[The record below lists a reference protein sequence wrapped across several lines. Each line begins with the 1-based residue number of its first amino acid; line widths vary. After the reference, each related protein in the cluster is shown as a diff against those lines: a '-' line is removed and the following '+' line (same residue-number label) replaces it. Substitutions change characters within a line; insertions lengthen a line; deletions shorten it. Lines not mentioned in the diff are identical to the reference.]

1 MMSAEANAPALLS
14 VQNLVHEFV
23 LRKHGSRQRGVLR
36 ALCGVSFDIAKGE
49 TLGVVGESG
58 SGKTTL
64 ARVILQVP
72 RPTFGRVLFRG
83 EELTQLRGRR
93 LFEFRRFMQIVFQ
106 DPVSSLNPTWRVL
119 DIVEEP
125 LLGYRIGDRRGRQ
138 RKVAEVLELVGLSAA
153 AHGRRRPR
161 ELSGGQCQRVSIAR
175 ALVLDP
181 ELIVCDEALSALDVL
196 IQAQISN
203 LFDELRQRLGLS
215 YLFISHD
222 LPLVRKIS
230 DRIAV
235 MHLGRLC
242 ELGPATAL
250 YERPLHPYTARLIA
264 SIPGNDP
271 AFGIPDL
278 AGGELC
284 REVPSSVQPPSG
296 CRYHPRCPRVQDR
309 CRTEEP
315 VLRPAFEDHFV
326 ACHYP
331 FGVQP

>member
-1 MMSAEANAPALLS
+1 
-14 VQNLVHEFV
+14 VRNLVQEFV
-23 LRKHGSRQRGVLR
+23 LRRHGSTEGGVLR
-36 ALCGVSFDIAKGE
+36 AVCDVSFDIAKGE
-49 TLGVVGESG
+49 SLGLVGESG

-64 ARVILQVP
+64 ARAILQVP
-72 RPTFGRVLFRG
+72 QPTLGRVLFRG
-83 EELTQLRGRR
+83 EELTRLRGRR
-93 LFEFRRFMQIVFQ
+93 LLEYRRFMQVVFQ

-125 LLGYRIGDRRGRQ
+125 LLGYRIGDRRERQ
-138 RKVAEVLELVGLSAA
+138 RKIAEVLELVGLSAS

-175 ALVLDP
+175 ALVLEP
-181 ELIVCDEALSALDVL
+181 EIIVCDEALSALDVL

-203 LFDELRQRLGLS
+203 LFDELRERLGLS

-222 LPLVRKIS
+222 LPLVRKMS

-235 MHLGRLC
+235 LHLGRLC
-242 ELGPATAL
+242 ELGPAAAL

-271 AFGIPDL
+271 AFGIHD
-278 AGGELC
+278 ASGEEL
-284 REVPSSVQPPSG
+284 RRDVPSPLQPPSG
-296 CRYHPRCPRVQDR
+296 CRYHTRCLRAQER
-309 CRTEEP
+309 CRREEP
-315 VLRPAFEDHFV
+315 VLRPASEDHFV

-331 FGVQP
+331 IE

>member
-1 MMSAEANAPALLS
+1 VSAQNTAQVLLS
-14 VQNLVHEFV
+14 VRNLAQEFA
-23 LRKHGSRQRGVLR
+23 LRKHGSAQGGVLR
-36 ALCGVSFDIAKGE
+36 AVRDVSFDISKGE
-49 TLGVVGESG
+49 SLGLVGESG

-64 ARVILQVP
+64 ARAILQVP

-83 EELTQLRGRR
+83 EDITQMRGRQ
-93 LFEFRRFMQIVFQ
+93 LLESRRFMQIVFQ

-125 LLGYRIGDRRGRQ
+125 LLGYRIGNRRERQ
-138 RKVAEVLELVGLSAA
+138 RKVAEALELVGLSAA
-153 AHGRRRPR
+153 THGRRRPR

-203 LFDELRQRLGLS
+203 LFDELRERLGLA

-235 MHLGRLC
+235 LYLGWLC
-242 ELGPATAL
+242 EIGPAGAL

-271 AFGIPDL
+271 AFGIED
-278 AGGELC
+278 GSDEEL
-284 REVPSSVQPPSG
+284 RRDVPSPLQPPSG
-296 CRYHPRCPRVQDR
+296 CRYHTCCLRAQER
-309 CRTEEP
+309 CRREEP
-315 VLRPAFEDHFV
+315 VLRPASDDHFV

-331 FGVQP
+331 AGG